1 MLVVETDKFAHTGY
15 DKHDEEIRYSDVA
28 MIYSGKFVWLRFNID
43 NNKEARGSKTDL
55 KHKLG
60 GNDPRE
66 YPAYWG
72 RRE

>member
-1 MLVVETDKFAHTGY
+1 MLVVETDEFVHTGY

-66 YPAYWG
+66 YPAY
-72 RRE
+72 